1 MTKLG
6 SMWRRGFVLA
16 ASVALLVAAVPATTI
31 AQEEETLEPVNI
43 MHYFT
48 PEFGEAAFLGL
59 LGDYMT
65 ETGRQVNI
73 NLVPHEGFKVAILTQ
88 LAGGNPPDF
97 FSDWAGARAQLK
109 ADNGMLADIGDM
121 WEANDLDSAFP
132 AGMID
137 MVADFDGIKHE
148 VPLNYHVA
156 AMWYSPSIFEAA
168 GVAVPTTWD
177 ELKGACE
184 ALKGAGVVPF
194 ALGSGQS
201 WTAQF
206 WFDYILLRTAGAEY
220 RAKLMAGDASY
231 TDPEVIRTM
240 ELWAELVTAG
250 CFNEDANA
258 KTYTDAADMVANGEA
273 AMTLMGTWITGYWT
287 PEENPLEPLVDY
299 DLFEFPVIDEGVPTA
314 VVGPVD
320 ALTASAG
327 AKNLEGAKDLLAF
340 FARPEVQAGWAAGQG
355 ALPANLASDPPDNP
369 TMAKALELAGAETYN
384 FNYDLATPG
393 GPATVG
399 LAMFQEFM
407 NDPSDVAGLME
418 RTQNSMAEAFANE

>member
-1 MTKLG
+1 MTRFG
-6 SMWRRGFVLA
+6 TMWRRGFVLA
-16 ASVALLVAAVPATTI
+16 ASVALVAAAVPATTV
-31 AQEEETLEPVNI
+31 AQDEETLEPINI

-48 PEFGEAAFLGL
+48 AEFGEATFKKL

-65 ETGRQVNI
+65 ETGQQVNI

-97 FSDWAGARAQLK
+97 YTDWAGARAAFK
-109 ADNGMLADIGDM
+109 VNNGMVADIGDM

-132 AGMID
+132 AGMIET
-137 MVADFDGIKHE
+137 AATYNGTKH
-148 VPLNYHVA
+148 VLPLNYHVA
-156 AMWYSPSIFEAA
+156 GMWYNPSVLEAA
-168 GVAVPTTWD
+168 GVEVPTTWD

-184 ALKGAGVVPF
+184 TLKGAGVTPF
-194 ALGSGQS
+194 ALGSKDA

-220 RAKLMAGDASY
+220 RAKLMTGDASY
-231 TDPEVIRTM
+231 TDPEVIKTM
-240 ELWAELVTAG
+240 ELWAELATAG

-258 KTYTDAADMVANGEA
+258 KGYTDAADMVANGDA
-273 AMTLMGTWITGYWT
+273 AMNLMGTWIVGYWT

-299 DLFEFPVIDEGVPTA
+299 DVFEFPVIDDSMPTA

-320 ALTASAG
+320 ALAASAG
-327 AKNLEGAKDLLAF
+327 GKNVAGAKDLLAF
-340 FARPEVQAGWAAGQG
+340 FARPEVQAEWAAGQG
-355 ALPANLASDPPDNP
+355 ALPANLAAEPPSNP
-369 TMAKALELAGAETYN
+369 TLVKALEMAGAETYN

-399 LAMFQEFM
+399 LAMFQKFID
-407 NDPSDVAGLME
+407 DPSDVAGLME
-418 RTQNSMAEAFANE
+418 ETKKSMAEAFANE